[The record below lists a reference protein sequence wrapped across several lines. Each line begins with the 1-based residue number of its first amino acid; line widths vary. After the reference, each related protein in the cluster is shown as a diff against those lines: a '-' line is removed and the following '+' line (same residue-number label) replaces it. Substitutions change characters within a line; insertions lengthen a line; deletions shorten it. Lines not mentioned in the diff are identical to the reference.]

1 LRVDTVST
9 HQAVKQ
15 PPASLET
22 QQSSIPFDGPLG
34 DAIDQVN
41 QLQLEAD
48 RQAENL
54 ALGRADNIH
63 EAVIALEKANLAL
76 QFTIQVTKKAL
87 EAYNDILHMQI

>member
-1 LRVDTVST
+1 MKVDTISI

-15 PPASLET
+15 LPASLET
-22 QQSSIPFDGPLG
+22 QQSSIPFGGPLG

-48 RQAENL
+48 RQAENI

-63 EAVIALEKANLAL
+63 EAVIALEKASLAL

-87 EAYNDILHMQI
+87 EAYNDILHMQV

>member
-1 LRVDTVST
+1 MRVDTVST
-9 HQAVKQ
+9 RQAVAQ
-15 PPASLET
+15 LSDSPEL
-22 QQSSIPFDGPLG
+22 QQSPLPFGGPLG
-34 DAIDQVN
+34 DAVDQVN

-87 EAYNDILHMQI
+87 EAYNDILHMQV